1 MGKTISSSS
10 TNDICCSMKKS
21 VLLTVL
27 ILTIL
32 ILAVSTVD
40 IVSSAVPYPV
50 PTGPIAPPTISLESP
65 TSTTYVRWFVPIL
78 FSLSGSW
85 DGYVSSCFVELS
97 LDGGPRYNVL
107 SIPFRINRI
116 SRAFSTTLGPLSEG
130 QHTVEIFATVSGTYR
145 ADSNSTILKTGSF
158 TSKTSVNFK
167 VDTEGQ
173 GQLTLL
179 SPQNQTYNYNKDI
192 PVTFNVNPNASIT
205 SMGYTLDQQSNVT
218 IPRNTTIYGPISDGP
233 HTLKVYSVFSDI
245 LPVYSTINFTV
256 DTTPPNVSLIS
267 LEEETYNEST
277 VPLVFTVNETTSLIT
292 YILDGKVHT
301 SDGNTTMTI
310 LRDGDHTLKVYATD
324 EAGNAGSTETISFN
338 VQVPISPNLALGVLP
353 PLLIVLVGGPIV
365 LVYLKK
371 RKQSSQL

>member
-1 MGKTISSSS
+1 
-10 TNDICCSMKKS
+10 MKKP
-21 VLLTVL
+21 VLLTVP
-27 ILTIL
+27 
-32 ILAVSTVD
+32 ILALIILAAFTVS
-40 IVSSAVPYPV
+40 IVSSAVPYTV
-50 PTGPIAPPTISLESP
+50 PTGPIAPPTISIESP
-65 TSTTYVRWFVPIL
+65 TSTTYIRWFVPIV
-78 FSLSGSW
+78 FSVNGSW
-85 DGYVSSCFVELS
+85 DGYVNSCSVELS
-97 LDGGPRYNVL
+97 LDGGSQHSVL
-107 SIPFRINRI
+107 SLPFRINRI

-130 QHTVEIFATVSGTYR
+130 QHTLEVFATVSGAYR

-167 VDTEGQ
+167 VNTEGQ

-192 PVTFNVNPNASIT
+192 PVTFDVNPNASIT

-218 IPRNTTIYGPISDGP
+218 IPRNTTMYGPLSDGP

-245 LPVYSTINFTV
+245 LPVHSTINFTV

-267 LEEETYNEST
+267 LEEETYNASII
-277 VPLVFTVNETTSLIT
+277 PLVFTVNETTSLIT

-301 SDGNTTMTI
+301 SDGNTTITI

-353 PLLIVLVGGPIV
+353 PMAIVLIGGPSI
-365 LVYLKK
+365 LIYLKR
-371 RKQSSQL
+371 RKHSKTPKT